1 MKTINFLL
9 VGVGGQ
15 GVLMAS
21 NILASVGMMAG
32 YEVKKSEIHG
42 MSQRGGN
49 VSSHVRWGE
58 AVFSPIIPDSETDFL
73 LAFEAMEALR
83 YLPMLKRESVLLVD
97 RHRIVPVTVTGGSAE
112 YPAYEAIETVLR
124 QVSDNFRWVDGGNMA
139 ATMGNSRVANI
150 ITLGLLSTYLNV
162 ADDIWKEAITRR
174 VPQKFTE
181 LNFRAWE
188 AGRALRRESSA
199 VLMPAS

>member
-21 NILASVGMMAG
+21 NILASVGMLAG
-32 YEVKKSEIHG
+32 FDVKKSEIHG

-49 VSSHVRWGE
+49 VSSHVRWGD
-58 AVFSPIIPDSETDFL
+58 AVHSPIIPDAGTDYL

-83 YLPMLKRESVLLVD
+83 YLPMLNRESVLLLD
-97 RHRIVPVTVTGGSAE
+97 SHRIVPVTVTSGSAN
-112 YPAYEAIETVLR
+112 YPAQAEIDAVLR
-124 QVSDNFRWVDGGNMA
+124 QQCRNVTWVDGGKLA
-139 ATMGNSRVANI
+139 ESMGNSRVANI
-150 ITLGLLSTYLNV
+150 ITLGLLSTYSNV
-162 ADDIWKEAITRR
+162 PDSVWKEAIARR
-174 VPQKFTE
+174 VPKKFTD

-188 AGRALRRESSA
+188 TGRQLRHEAEA
-199 VLMPAS
+199 VLPAMG